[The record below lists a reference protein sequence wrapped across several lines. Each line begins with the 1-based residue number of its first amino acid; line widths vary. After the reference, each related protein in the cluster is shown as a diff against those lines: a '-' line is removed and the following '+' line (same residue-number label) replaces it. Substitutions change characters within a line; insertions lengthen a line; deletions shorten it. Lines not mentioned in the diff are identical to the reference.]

1 MSLNV
6 ISVEG
11 YFPVPGVTHADETV
25 DGSVGTLAALNSRTR
40 LVMVS
45 VTADI
50 TASFDGVDPAVGG
63 HGHVYSVG
71 DVIHMNEVMAVA
83 MKWISA
89 GTGIMAVTEL
99 ERI

>member
-1 MSLNV
+1 MSQNV

-11 YFPVPGVTHADETV
+11 YFPVPGVTHANETV
-25 DGSVGTLAALNSRTR
+25 DGSVGTLAALHADTR
-40 LVMVS
+40 LVMIS

-50 TASFDGVDPAVGG
+50 TASFDGVDPVVGG
-63 HGHVYSVG
+63 HGHPYVVG
-71 DVIHMNEVMAVA
+71 DVLHMNEVMAKA

-89 GTGIMAVTEL
+89 GTGVMAVTEL

>member
-11 YFPVPGVTHADETV
+11 YFPVSGVTHADEV
-25 DGSVGTLAALNSRTR
+25 IDGSVGTLAALDADTR
-40 LVMVS
+40 LVMIS

-50 TASFDGVDPAVGG
+50 TASFDGVDPAVGA
-63 HGHVYSVG
+63 HGHPYVIG
-71 DVIHMNEVMAVA
+71 DVFHMNEIMAA
-83 MKWISA
+83 TFKWISA